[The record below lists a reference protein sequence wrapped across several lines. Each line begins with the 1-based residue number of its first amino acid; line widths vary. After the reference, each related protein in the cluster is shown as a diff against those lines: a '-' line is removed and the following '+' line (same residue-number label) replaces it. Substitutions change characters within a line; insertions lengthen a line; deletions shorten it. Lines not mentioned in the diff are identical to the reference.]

1 MSVGLD
7 GKLLVA
13 LRNLDTVLCF
23 SRAGG
28 ARANGTVVGGAAA
41 APAAAAGD
49 DDERPALLWTLAASD
64 ELSDFAF
71 ARAIDKFYTPHSVTE
86 LADGRIALI
95 DDGSSRPGCTYESGY
110 AGCWS
115 RAAIYALNLTAMTVA
130 LDWQFEDPRALDGAS
145 ARSATASGANA
156 TASATANATANA
168 SANSTANA
176 SAADEGDDDGETAAR
191 VYYETRAE
199 VDDLYN
205 WDGGSVERLADGRL
219 LVAFT
224 SPYDQRAY
232 DRKHAMGAWEVD
244 RDGDA
249 IVEIAVPHGTR
260 QLTRQGAY
268 RFLPWHSIHGEA
280 TEAPFA
286 AGLAADS
293 AP

>member
-1 MSVGLD
+1 MKLRPLSPLSLSHKVSVGLD

-41 APAAAAGD
+41 APAAAGGD

-145 ARSATASGANA
+145 ARGAA
-156 TASATANATANA
+156 ANA
-168 SANSTANA
+168 SANASASAHA
-176 SAADEGDDDGETAAR
+176 SAADDGGDDGETAAR
-191 VYYETRAE
+191 VYYETRGRGAR
-199 VDDLYN
+199 
-205 WDGGSVERLADGRL
+205 GSGMKLRPSLSGTGR
-219 LVAFT
+219 
-224 SPYDQRAY
+224 
-232 DRKHAMGAWEVD
+232 
-244 RDGDA
+244 
-249 IVEIAVPHGTR
+249 
-260 QLTRQGAY
+260 
-268 RFLPWHSIHGEA
+268 
-280 TEAPFA
+280 
-286 AGLAADS
+286 
-293 AP
+293 